1 MLTQY
6 FGFHEDPF
14 GATPD
19 PRYLYSSRT
28 HREALASLQ
37 YGFYNNRGFTALIA
51 PPGMGKTTLLFHF
64 LDHIRETARSVFMF
78 NTQCEPRELVSY
90 ILRDIGIV
98 PGAGGVEMH
107 EQLNGALIAAAR
119 EGRRFVLVI
128 DEAQNL
134 SDAAL
139 ETVRLLTNFET
150 SRAKLIQVVL
160 AGQPQLSDKLMCPS
174 LVQLRQRISNI
185 CRLEAFSKEE
195 TVAYI
200 GHRLA
205 VAGYDGPQLFTAEAL
220 NKIAEGSQGIPR
232 TINNLCFNALS
243 LCRALKRKRVD
254 GSMVAEVIADQQL
267 TPRLIENS
275 AVRPEIAILE
285 PVEPGLREQDHW
297 FTKVRVPAL
306 AALVLLC
313 VASVIGASRFY
324 EGRYQHPAHTGV
336 LPTSLPPQSTPQTV
350 HTNGVVKTQPKIMPI
365 DVTVESQQSLS
376 DISVRN
382 LGSFNSD
389 LLRQIQDLNP
399 GLTDPNLIQP
409 GQKILLPKSAVSPAA
424 ENVTPKHH
432 VRNLP

>member
-6 FGFHEDPF
+6 FGFNEDPF

-64 LDHIRETARSVFMF
+64 LDHIRESARSVFIF
-78 NTQCEPRELVSY
+78 NTQCDPRELVSY
-90 ILRDIGIV
+90 ILRDIGID
-98 PGAGGVEMH
+98 PGANGVDMH
-107 EQLNGALIAAAR
+107 EQLNGALTATAR
-119 EGRRFVLVI
+119 EGRKFVLVI

-150 SRAKLIQVVL
+150 SRAKLMQIVL
-160 AGQPQLSDKLMCPS
+160 AGQPQLSTKLISPS

-195 TVAYI
+195 TIAYI

-205 VAGYDGPQLFTAEAL
+205 VAGYAGPQLFTDEAL
-220 NKIAEGSQGIPR
+220 KQITNGSQGIPR

-243 LCRALKRKRVD
+243 LCQAMRRRRVD
-254 GSMVAEVIADQQL
+254 GDMVAEVIADL
-267 TPRLIENS
+267 RLDSPAIETSLVAADVAMRKS
-275 AVRPEIAILE
+275 ADGE
-285 PVEPGLREQDHW
+285 PQPQENW
-297 FTKVRVPAL
+297 FTKFRVPAL
-306 AALVLLC
+306 AALLLLGI
-313 VASVIGASRFY
+313 VGALGASEFYDTRFVKP
-324 EGRYQHPAHTGV
+324 GNTSVSPAPRPAQA
-336 LPTSLPPQSTPQTV
+336 LPQIASINKVAVAAS
-350 HTNGVVKTQPKIMPI
+350 KMAPI
-365 DVTVESQQSLS
+365 EITVESKQTLS
-376 DISVRN
+376 DISVQK
-382 LGSFNSD
+382 LGGFDSEV
-389 LLRQIQDLNP
+389 LHQIQQLNP
-399 GLTDPNLIQP
+399 SLTDPNLIQP
-409 GQKILLPKSAVSPAA
+409 GQKLLLPKHPASPPP
-424 ENVTPKHH
+424 ETVPSKPF